1 MRNLR
6 QRCVV
11 GVPLAAGL
19 AVAGC
24 ASGFHDSSGAS
35 HRTQDLVEANIIAT
49 HAYQVNMAL
58 QSGKGDPQAWSA
70 QGLSTNDLAALIQ
83 HQQKL
88 LAGPTGEIV
97 AWVRGQSSSFD
108 PANDLNPI
116 LASPLRASATNLP
129 VNMLTRILGER
140 SGTSGVRTRALAS
153 LLQMMLDVERD
164 ATQLQ
169 DLFALYTALG
179 LPVHTAQLGLQETTD
194 AEFLVLARQL
204 SSAMCASPFDTEPV
218 AVRILFRKMWN
229 WGHRYTGE
237 RDKAVLAR
245 ELLLE
250 PEVAALVPKL
260 KALPPQKIAVIG
272 HSYTMNV
279 HWASPSASVPIAAE
293 VLARVNPAIEVRH
306 WQAGGMSAGRADC
319 WKFYE
324 EALAWKPDRVL
335 IVVSVRTPKD
345 TAALEKMVSGFT
357 AVGARVAMFDTL
369 LGDIQLAAGYGFDAK
384 AVAEV
389 AGRTGM
395 TLIPVGARIDAA
407 PDRDTFLALD
417 HIHMTEPYHRLLAKA
432 WLEYLAASVP
442 SASPAVAASSKAPS
456 PNKK

>member
-1 MRNLR
+1 
-6 QRCVV
+6 VV

-24 ASGFHDSSGAS
+24 ASGFHDSAEAS
-35 HRTQDLVEANIIAT
+35 RRAQDLVEANIIAT
-49 HAYQVNMAL
+49 QAYQVNMAL
-58 QSGKGDPQAWSA
+58 QSGKGDPKAWSA

-88 LAGPTGEIV
+88 LAGPTKDIV
-97 AWVRGQSSSFD
+97 TWVRGQPSTFD
-108 PANDLNPI
+108 PVRDLNPI

-129 VNMLTRILGER
+129 VNVLSQILGER
-140 SGTSGVRTRALAS
+140 SGASGIRVRALAS
-153 LLQMMLDVERD
+153 LMQMMLDIDRD
-164 ATQLQ
+164 GSQLQ
-169 DLFALYTALG
+169 DMFALYTAMG
-179 LPVHTAQLGLQETTD
+179 LPVHTAQLGLKETTD

-204 SSAMCASPFDTEPV
+204 SSAMCGSPFATDPM

-229 WGHRYTGE
+229 WGHRHTGE
-237 RDKAVLAR
+237 RDKTVLAR
-245 ELLLE
+245 ELLQE
-250 PEVAALVPKL
+250 PEMAALVPKL

-293 VLARVNPAIEVRH
+293 VLARVNPAVEVRH
-306 WQAGGMSAGRADC
+306 WQAGGLSAGRADC

-357 AVGARVAMFDTL
+357 AAGARVAMFDTL

-389 AGRTGM
+389 ASRTGM

-417 HIHMTEPYHRLLAKA
+417 QIHMTEPYHRLLAKA
-432 WLEYLAASVP
+432 WLEYLAASTTP
-442 SASPAVAASSKAPS
+442 ASPAVASPSQAQS
-456 PNKK
+456 PNQTFNSGT